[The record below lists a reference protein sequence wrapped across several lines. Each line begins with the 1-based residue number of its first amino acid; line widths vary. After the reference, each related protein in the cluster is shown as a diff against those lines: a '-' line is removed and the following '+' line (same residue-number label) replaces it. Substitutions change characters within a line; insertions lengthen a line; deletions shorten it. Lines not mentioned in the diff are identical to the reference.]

1 MTDEFT
7 RLWPEGPVF
16 CASRHFPLSTDSIL
30 LADFSRTHAGEKG
43 IDLGCGA
50 GILSLLLLVRQE
62 GLSITGLELVS
73 EAAALAERNLA
84 ANGLSDRA
92 EVLVGDIRRVKAS
105 FPSGSFDFAV
115 SNPPYFPR
123 GSGAASP
130 DGERAAARSE
140 STCTL
145 EELCL
150 AARYLCRSGGS
161 FFVVHRAERLA
172 DLFCTMRANAIEPK
186 RLRLVSHHSGA
197 APSLALVEGR
207 RDGGSGL
214 TVEPELVLFDAD
226 GHESAE
232 CRRIYHKT

>member
-1 MTDEFT
+1 M
-7 RLWPEGPVF
+7 
-16 CASRHFPLSTDSIL
+16 
-30 LADFSRTHAGEKG
+30 
-43 IDLGCGA
+43 
-50 GILSLLLLVRQE
+50 
-62 GLSITGLELVS
+62 TGLELMP
-73 EAAALAERNLA
+73 EAAALAENNLA
-84 ANGLSDRA
+84 ENGLSDRA
-92 EVLVGDIRRVKAS
+92 AVLTGDIRRVRTG

-123 GSGAASP
+123 RSGAESP

-145 EELCL
+145 EELCS

-207 RDGGSGL
+207 RDGRSGL
-214 TVEPELVLFDAD
+214 TVEPELILFDED
-226 GHESAE
+226 GRESAE
-232 CRRIYHKT
+232 CRRIYHRA

>member
-1 MTDEFT
+1 MLRMT
-7 RLWPEGPVF
+7 GCCVF
-16 CASRHFPLSTDSIL
+16 KAQASCPKRDS
-30 LADFSRTHAGEKG
+30 
-43 IDLGCGA
+43 
-50 GILSLLLLVRQE
+50 
-62 GLSITGLELVS
+62 
-73 EAAALAERNLA
+73 AAAHTGSGAVFHLLSPAYRHQRHA
-84 ANGLSDRA
+84 AHHHAL
-92 EVLVGDIRRVKAS
+92 
-105 FPSGSFDFAV
+105 
-115 SNPPYFPR
+115 YFPR

>member
-1 MTDEFT
+1 MEAFT
-7 RLWPEGPVF
+7 PLWPEGPVF

-30 LADFSRTHAGEKG
+30 LADFSRPRAGEKG

-50 GILSLLLLVRQE
+50 GILTLLLLVRQA
-62 GLSITGLELVS
+62 GLSLTGLELMS

-84 ANGLSDRA
+84 ANGISDRA
-92 EVLVGDIRRVKAS
+92 SVLLGDIRRVRES
-105 FPSGSFDFAV
+105 FPSGCFDFAV

-123 GSGAASP
+123 NSGAASP
-130 DGERAAARSE
+130 DGERSAARSE
-140 STCTL
+140 STCTF

-150 AARYLCRSGGS
+150 AVRYLCRSGGS
-161 FFVVHRAERLA
+161 FFEVHRAERLA

-197 APSLALVEGR
+197 APSLALIEGR
-207 RDGGSGL
+207 RDGRSGL
-214 TVEPELVLFDAD
+214 TVEPELLLFDGD

-232 CRRIYHKT
+232 CRRIYHRT